1 MYKRQAHGAAG
12 RAAFGNNDFR
22 RGPVNVAV
30 ITPRFMARHIQ
41 QLEFPPSSF
50 WCIHVSEHT
59 STKTKFGTLVG
70 PKKHLFVSLS
80 ESLESRF
87 KAEHINAIF
96 LDRFPLT
103 INQGQTAVDW
113 LANAAGISH
122 SRATAE
128 IKEFPIPVAKF
139 MNSNARNPIQFLAL
153 AAAISKKPDVI
164 LYESVGM
171 DPSGIAAIHQY
182 APSRYDGCLIHLA
195 TRPIGDNLCP
205 DRAECLVALP

>member
-1 MYKRQAHGAAG
+1 MNA
-12 RAAFGNNDFR
+12 D
-22 RGPVNVAV
+22 V
-30 ITPRFMARHIQ
+30 ITLRFMAKHIQ

-59 STKTKFGTLVG
+59 STKTEFGTLVG
-70 PKKHLFVSLS
+70 PKKNLFVSLS

-164 LYESVGM
+164 LYESA
-171 DPSGIAAIHQY
+171 GIAAIHQY